1 MFSGSCQRCKNT
13 ENIRHVY
20 LALILK
26 RWRLLFFNVASGPLP
41 FHRLVQVQL
50 ALPAGCVAVA
60 RGAPR
65 QRCPGCSL
73 ALARVHGL
81 PRHRVGQGRAGCC
94 QPVVWGLSRAV
105 PPVGMGLTPN
115 ATMPHRGGR
124 GRRRGVPYCGPRPE
138 KAPWRG
144 WRKQPWASQN
154 SLLTLN
160 SSLIFAYLARKL

>member
-65 QRCPGCSL
+65 QRCPGCRS

-81 PRHRVGQGRAGCC
+81 PRHRVGQGRAGFC
-94 QPVVWGLSRAV
+94 QPVVWVLSRAV

-115 ATMPHRGGR
+115 AAMPHRR
-124 GRRRGVPYCGPRPE
+124 WPRPSAWRAILWAAAGKGPLAGVA
-138 KAPWRG
+138 KAALG
-144 WRKQPWASQN
+144 QSKQFIN
-154 SLLTLN
+154 S
-160 SSLIFAYLARKL
+160 

>member
-81 PRHRVGQGRAGCC
+81 PRHRLGRAGQAAVSQSFGCC
-94 QPVVWGLSRAV
+94 LGLCHLSAWASRPTRPCLIA
-105 PPVGMGLTPN
+105 
-115 ATMPHRGGR
+115 GGR

>member
-94 QPVVWGLSRAV
+94 QPVVWVLSRAV

-115 ATMPHRGGR
+115 AAMPHRRCPWPSAWRAILWAAAGKGPLAGG
-124 GRRRGVPYCGPRPE
+124 
-138 KAPWRG
+138 
-144 WRKQPWASQN
+144 RKQPWASQN